1 MAQEYSRLQIIGIL
15 GSLLPTNGQEMI
27 EASDLREAL
36 LALLYSTY
44 NKTDDSINNN
54 FTTSPWNSSLPYPVG
69 FIVEYQNKFWK
80 SKIANNTNIVP
91 VEGDNWTEVSKA
103 EAGQNINLQ
112 NYFTKLELLTAGQS
126 QVHWNNITN
135 VPALGGGITI
145 NRETLSAGITLDDT
159 SATYQFLDTDGANR
173 TIDVSDLGSTIY
185 KIFVIKNI
193 GTGNYL
199 RVNASSN
206 SFYVNEN
213 EILGLVWDGIEWQEV

>member
-1 MAQEYSRLQIIGIL
+1 MNRQQLLNLVNNNLPDNISRRI
-15 GSLLPTNGQEMI
+15 SPYK
-27 EASDLREAL
+27 LREIFGNYLNAY
-36 LALLYSTY
+36 YS
-44 NKTDDSINNN
+44 KEDDQLSGVVDLND
-54 FTTSPWNSSLPYPVG
+54 F
-69 FIVEYQNKFWK
+69 
-80 SKIANNTNIVP
+80 
-91 VEGDNWTEVSKA
+91 
-103 EAGQNINLQ
+103 
-112 NYFTKLELLTAGQS
+112 FTKLQLLTAGQA

-159 SATYQFLDTDGANR
+159 SATYQFLDTNGANR
-173 TIDVSDLGSTIY
+173 TIDINDLGSTIY